1 MRKLAGGLCGEL
13 GPGVGVPLHE
23 GPERVSGNLTC
34 KVGTKLVNAGTL
46 EFPPSQLGKHILET
60 SGGLGR
66 VKAEGSDIQKGDK
79 SDSFFLFPSLH
90 LSRGLVCPPSVLLGL
105 GDPGPL
111 GISSPATILKDSE
124 LGPFAGEGGREGSG
138 EGGRGE
144 GYWEGKGHRPKFLG
158 SCSFSHSEKQ
168 RNRKN

>member
-1 MRKLAGGLCGEL
+1 MWKLAGGLCGEL

-34 KVGTKLVNAGTL
+34 KVGTRLVNAGTL

-90 LSRGLVCPPSVLLGL
+90 LSRGLACPPSVLLGL

-111 GISSPATILKDSE
+111 GIVKSCHYPEGLRVRSLCWGRRE
-124 LGPFAGEGGREGSG
+124 GGQWGGRERGRLLGG
-138 EGGRGE
+138 EGSQAQIPG
-144 GYWEGKGHRPKFLG
+144 LLQLQ
-158 SCSFSHSEKQ
+158 SL
-168 RNRKN
+168 